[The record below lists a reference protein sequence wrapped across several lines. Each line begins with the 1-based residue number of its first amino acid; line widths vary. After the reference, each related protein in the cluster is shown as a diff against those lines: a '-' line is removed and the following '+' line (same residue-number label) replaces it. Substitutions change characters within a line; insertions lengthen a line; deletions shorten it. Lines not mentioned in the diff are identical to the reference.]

1 MDSSPSAVQRRHCV
15 GTPDEVAE
23 QFAYTRELFGEAE
36 PSIQVNFGN
45 LAEVDGRRT
54 LELLAAHVL
63 PRFADAP
70 PPASVS

>member
-1 MDSSPSAVQRRHCV
+1 MIDERRLYV

-23 QFAYTRELFGEAE
+23 QFAYTRELFGDAE

-45 LAEVDGRRT
+45 LTEADGRRT

-70 PPASVS
+70 SATAP